1 MAMSVQNEDILQQVL
16 LQEIHDRKIPISLG
30 KTCPVK
36 CTFCYEMDLSYRKTF
51 EMPMTTQKDWEFI
64 LNEIRSLPTQKTE
77 SWVLGGNEYME
88 WTDLA
93 LHPRAMDWIEEF
105 LEKTDK
111 NIIMFSVGYFDPKRL
126 NRMAEKY
133 PGRINFELSVITLGS
148 YRKQL
153 MPKGPTVKQV
163 LEVLDGPAVTSANFY
178 SFGPGTMSTD
188 AKTISEI
195 NKNCLL
201 WMGCLTPL
209 KYIDEKTTA
218 LMRQGKRFLP
228 DESQKIY
235 DMNLANIQMIHTESD
250 ITAFLNR
257 NKIMK
262 TFDACELD
270 KKDWVVMA
278 GNVYRVL
285 KMFRQGRARFLYV
298 PNATLGGDSNCTT
311 LLTFNDVAQRI
322 SHQRVVHLPRVIM
335 EKSSDDE
342 RDISGVSFEEF
353 KQRFPRVRF
362 KVLNRVNSD
371 LSNKKLYEKGYLK
384 NYVEDY
390 IRHPLSKKF
399 DQIAQPN

>member
-1 MAMSVQNEDILQQVL
+1 MSVQNQETLQKVL
-16 LQEIHDRKIPISLG
+16 LKEIYDRKIPISLG

-36 CTFCYEMDLSYRKTF
+36 CTFCYEMDLSYRQTY
-51 EMPMTTQKDWEFI
+51 EMPLTTQKDWDFI
-64 LNEIRSLPTQKTE
+64 FNVIRGMPTRKTE

-93 LHPRAMDWIEEF
+93 LHPKAMDWIEEF

-126 NRMAEKY
+126 NRLAEKY

-153 MPKGPTVKQV
+153 MPKGPTVNQV

-178 SFGPGTMSTD
+178 SFGPGTMSVD
-188 AKTISEI
+188 AKIISAI
-195 NKNCLL
+195 NKNCFL

-209 KYIDEKTTA
+209 KYIDAKTTA
-218 LMRQGKRFLP
+218 LMRQGKHFLP

-235 DMNLANIQMIHTESD
+235 DMNLPNIQMIHTESD

-285 KMFRQGRARFLYV
+285 KMFRQGKARFLYV
-298 PNATLGGDSNCTT
+298 PNATLGGDSDCTT

-322 SHQRVVHLPRVIM
+322 SYQKVVHLPRVIM
-335 EKSSDDE
+335 EKSSTDE
-342 RDISGVSFEEF
+342 RDISGVSFDEF
-353 KQRFPRVRF
+353 KERFPRVQF
-362 KVLNRVNSD
+362 KVLNRVNSA

-399 DQIAQPN
+399 DQIAHPN